1 MSRFATRRSS
11 RASSAPGI
19 PVGFSLVELMIALVI
34 GLMVTGGAVNVFL
47 ANQQTYRANS
57 ALSDLQNGSRVA
69 FELLARD
76 LRGAGLSGCNSTSG
90 RVANV
95 LNPSSA
101 NWFADWANALH
112 GYDDSTTDPA
122 LSALTGNGAP
132 VAGTSSVHVLSTGS
146 VSATVQI
153 DNEPAAPFKLNETTT
168 DLQSGD
174 IVIVCDYD
182 HAAIMQISNYNSNNA
197 TVVHNTGNSISPGNC
212 SKGLGYPT
220 TCTENGNIYSYP
232 PNSQI
237 AKLTGHVWYIGANPV
252 GGRSLYLLNAVNNG
266 GSVAVTPQEMVR
278 NVTDMQITYDQPPA
292 TSFAKAANVTDW
304 SVIASARVTLSVQS
318 TDPRAGVNAKPIKR
332 QYAAT
337 TTLRNRVQ

>member
-132 VAGTSSVHVLSTGS
+132 VAGTSS
-146 VSATVQI
+146 
-153 DNEPAAPFKLNETTT
+153 
-168 DLQSGD
+168 
-174 IVIVCDYD
+174 
-182 HAAIMQISNYNSNNA
+182 
-197 TVVHNTGNSISPGNC
+197 
-212 SKGLGYPT
+212 
-220 TCTENGNIYSYP
+220 
-232 PNSQI
+232 
-237 AKLTGHVWYIGANPV
+237 
-252 GGRSLYLLNAVNNG
+252 
-266 GSVAVTPQEMVR
+266 
-278 NVTDMQITYDQPPA
+278 
-292 TSFAKAANVTDW
+292 
-304 SVIASARVTLSVQS
+304 
-318 TDPRAGVNAKPIKR
+318 
-332 QYAAT
+332 
-337 TTLRNRVQ
+337 